1 MEKTRDIVLVS
12 EDLAT
17 GKRKRRPV
25 DSRKDQG
32 RHRRIW
38 IRRCAC
44 LYQKNQQLLMIAK
57 RGNAPTIPMTV
68 PLEFPSLTDEWKM
81 QSRRIWGVKVT
92 RDHPIYP
99 WVFEWA
105 TTQMTRYTHTWE
117 IWERQQFNLLRCSKS
132 SKNIAQFGD
141 KILYKPLKL
150 SGHLRA
156 NMEDTFLDGI
166 FLGMTLQSDEF
177 SSEQPEESPRRAH
190 YEDELGRT
198 MGQWFRQSKG
208 NLDKLFLGSTATTFL
223 QQFRTERE

>member
-1 MEKTRDIVLVS
+1 MLLAKGNEDPWIAGKIKDDIEEFGYGGALVCI
-12 EDLAT
+12 
-17 GKRKRRPV
+17 K
-25 DSRKDQG
+25 
-32 RHRRIW
+32 
-38 IRRCAC
+38 
-44 LYQKNQQLLMIAK
+44 KNQQLLMIAK

-68 PLEFPSLTDEWKM
+68 PLEFPSLTEEWKM

-99 WVFEWA
+99 CVFEWA

-156 NMEDTFLDGI
+156 NMEDTFL
-166 FLGMTLQSDEF
+166 FASTTTPLRLFEPQ
-177 SSEQPEESPRRAH
+177 
-190 YEDELGRT
+190 RT
-198 MGQWFRQSKG
+198 
-208 NLDKLFLGSTATTFL
+208 STET
-223 QQFRTERE
+223 QHRPC